1 MIFTITTKYSHL
13 HVCIYVCIVTICIEL
28 IQCCV
33 LSSIVLSIY
42 IDSLTDSGMWL
53 DAVTQNAWDTGMY
66 TVIILASVSGQ

>member
-1 MIFTITTKYSHL
+1 M
-13 HVCIYVCIVTICIEL
+13 
-28 IQCCV
+28 
-33 LSSIVLSIY
+33 LSSIVLSMY